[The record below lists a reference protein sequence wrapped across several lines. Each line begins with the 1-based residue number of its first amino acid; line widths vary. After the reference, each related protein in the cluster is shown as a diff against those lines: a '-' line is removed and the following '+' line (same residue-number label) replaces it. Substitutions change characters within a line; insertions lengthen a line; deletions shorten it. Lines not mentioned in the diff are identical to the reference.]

1 MFGEDEAV
9 AREQQQR
16 RTRGQQSWAKA
27 KAGESCLGLGLGL
40 SACLSH
46 RGLGLERFTP
56 ASTQAQIFRVS
67 LSLLGM
73 VGAVQAGEYI
83 RSIWYHSPQVSGLI
97 RYSGPLG
104 IKRATISLNSRL
116 LDKLTNFFWPAI

>member
-27 KAGESCLGLGLGL
+27 KAGEGCLGLGL
-40 SACLSH
+40 SVRLSH

-104 IKRATISLNSRL
+104 IKRSHY
-116 LDKLTNFFWPAI
+116 LT